1 MNNRNGRASR
11 GLPGSTPSWLSKGR
25 YCVSRVSHF
34 ESIETSIW
42 RRKSEGG
49 EAIVRIGSS
58 TGVSPNLLPT
68 LRASGQAQPPVP
80 KSRWA
85 SSARSKP
92 SRGFRRVRLNRH
104 HCDAQAPCA
113 GVKLAPW
120 CPAVGI
126 VPRGAHRSGSPNVP
140 WISFNRATHMYKPI
154 ATWFWQ
160 AGLNPWA
167 RMHSTSPKPSKA

>member
-11 GLPGSTPSWLSKGR
+11 GLPGSIPSWLSKGR

-68 LRASGQAQPPVP
+68 LRASGQAQP
-80 KSRWA
+80 RC
-85 SSARSKP
+85 
-92 SRGFRRVRLNRH
+92 RH
-104 HCDAQAPCA
+104 H
-113 GVKLAPW
+113 GGHLHL
-120 CPAVGI
+120 G
-126 VPRGAHRSGSPNVP
+126 RSR
-140 WISFNRATHMYKPI
+140 RAASGGH
-154 ATWFWQ
+154 A
-160 AGLNPWA
+160 
-167 RMHSTSPKPSKA
+167 